1 MDIRILQYFLA
12 VAREQTISGAAEALH
27 ITQPPLSRQLKELEE
42 ELGKQLFVRGK
53 RRITLTREGMLLRK
67 RAEEIVSLMER
78 ARAEVSASG
87 ASVSGEICIGGGE
100 TEGMRHIA
108 KTVFRLQRDYPDIH
122 FHFFSGDGY
131 DVTERLDR
139 GLLDFGTL
147 IEPIDLSRYDSLR
160 LPRPDIWGLL
170 MRKDH
175 PLARKE
181 TVCPGDLLDIP
192 LVSSRQLIHENGLS
206 GWLGYS
212 YERLRIVAAGN
223 LVNNL
228 RLLAEEGVGCVITL
242 DGIINLSGDSPLCFR
257 PFAPRLES
265 WMYLVWKKYQVFSP
279 AAEIFLKALQDFSAE
294 GWDKEAP
301 PGRFSGKDEADPLL
315 PGQ

>member
-1 MDIRILQYFLA
+1 MDIRVLQYFLA
-12 VAREQTISGAAEALH
+12 VAREQTISGAAESLH
-27 ITQPPLSRQLKELEE
+27 MTQPPLSKQLRELEE

-67 RAEEIVSLMER
+67 RAEEIVSLMEKT
-78 ARAEVSASG
+78 RAEVSASG
-87 ASVSGEICIGGGE
+87 TSVSGDICIGGGE

-181 TVCPGDLLDIP
+181 AVCPGDLLDIP
-192 LVSSRQLIHENGLS
+192 LISSRQPDRRRRKPG
-206 GWLGYS
+206 
-212 YERLRIVAAGN
+212 
-223 LVNNL
+223 
-228 RLLAEEGVGCVITL
+228 
-242 DGIINLSGDSPLCFR
+242 
-257 PFAPRLES
+257 
-265 WMYLVWKKYQVFSP
+265 QQSP
-279 AAEIFLKALQDFSAE
+279 AA
-294 GWDKEAP
+294 GGGGGGVRHH
-301 PGRFSGKDEADPLL
+301 PGRDYQPVRGQPSLL
-315 PGQ
+315 PPLRAPDGVVDVSGLEEVSGVLPGGGNLSQGAPGFLRGGTGRGDAAAVERHGNITSFLSVRKQYLIVWEVYNS

>member
-12 VAREQTISGAAEALH
+12 VAREQTISGAASSLH
-27 ITQPPLSRQLKELEE
+27 MTQPPLSKQLKELED

-53 RRITLTREGMLLRK
+53 RRITLTQEGILLRK
-67 RAEEIVSLMER
+67 RAEEIVSLMEKTK
-78 ARAEVSASG
+78 AEVSAFGS
-87 ASVSGEICIGGGE
+87 SVSGDIYIGGGE

-108 KTVFRLQRDYPDIH
+108 RTVFNVQAQYPDIR

-147 IEPIDLSRYDSLR
+147 IEPIDLSKYDSLR

-175 PLARKE
+175 PLAQKDAIG
-181 TVCPGDLLDIP
+181 PDDLLDVP
-192 LVSSRQLIHENGLS
+192 LISSRQLMDENGMS

-212 YERLRIVAAGN
+212 YERLHIVAAGN
-223 LVNNL
+223 LVNNM

-257 PFAPRLES
+257 PFVPKLES

-279 AAEIFLKALQDFSAE
+279 AAALFLKALQSSSAT
-294 GWDKEAP
+294 P
-301 PGRFSGKDEADPLL
+301 
-315 PGQ
+315 

>member
-12 VAREQTISGAAEALH
+12 VAREQTISGAAESLH
-27 ITQPPLSRQLKELEE
+27 MTQPPLSKQLKELEE

-67 RAEEIVSLMER
+67 RAEEIVSLMEKT
-78 ARAEVSASG
+78 RAEVSASDT
-87 ASVSGEICIGGGE
+87 SVSGDIYIGGGE

-108 KTVFRLQRDYPDIH
+108 KTVLRVQERCPDIR

-147 IEPIDLSRYDSLR
+147 IEPIDLSKYDSIR
-160 LPRPDIWGLL
+160 LPRPDTWGLL
-170 MRKDH
+170 LRKDH
-175 PLARKE
+175 PLARRE
-181 TVCPGDLLDIP
+181 AIRPGDLFDVP
-192 LVSSRQLIHENGLS
+192 LIISRQLMDENGLS
-206 GWLGYS
+206 GWLGCS
-212 YERLRIVAAGN
+212 FEKLRIVASGN

-242 DGIINLSGDSPLCFR
+242 DEIINLSGDSVLCFR
-257 PFAPRLES
+257 PFVPRMES

-279 AAEIFLKALQDFSAE
+279 AAEAFLKELQ
-294 GWDKEAP
+294 G
-301 PGRFSGKDEADPLL
+301 
-315 PGQ
+315 